1 MSERITLE
9 LPDTLAQAAREEAE
23 RTGQSVEIVL
33 LSWIKKPEDRFLID
47 LLGENRVYPIYTPF
61 GNEEAAA
68 QLLKFIEENDS
79 AKTSDEEN
87 Q

>member
-23 RTGQSVEIVL
+23 RTGQTLEAVV
-33 LSWIKKPEDRFLID
+33 LSWLQKPEDRFLID
-47 LLGENRVYPIYTPF
+47 TLGENRIFPIYTPF

-68 QLLKFIEENDS
+68 QLLKFFNDS
-79 AKTSDEEN
+79 HPDEVPDKGS
-87 Q
+87 